1 MVPIPTKNKTI
12 IKTYNTVQRN
22 KHSSEHKTNTVHY
35 RKTNT
40 VHRNKY
46 ITVHKKN
53 TLQYMY
59 ETNTVQ
65 CSTVKNAVKFNNLKK
80 IR

>member
-35 RKTNT
+35 RKT
-40 VHRNKY
+40 
-46 ITVHKKN
+46 VHKKN